1 MRIAEIH
8 SLFDYNY
15 WVNQRILKAA
25 AGLSPEQFTA
35 PAEVSHDSL
44 RGTLVHALGAEWVW
58 RTRCQGSSP
67 PALLSEDDFPNLET
81 LVRRWREEEGEMR
94 SYLDGL
100 TDDDLDGIITY
111 SRTENKTYETP
122 LWQIL
127 VHVINHGTQ
136 SRSEAAVLLTQLGRS
151 PGDLD
156 YMIFLRDN

>member
-1 MRIAEIH
+1 
-8 SLFDYNY
+8 
-15 WVNQRILKAA
+15 
-25 AGLSPEQFTA
+25 
-35 PAEVSHDSL
+35 
-44 RGTLVHALGAEWVW
+44 
-58 RTRCQGSSP
+58 
-67 PALLSEDDFPNLET
+67 
-81 LVRRWREEEGEMR
+81 MR

-111 SRTENKTYETP
+111 SRAENKTYETP

-136 SRSEAAVLLTQLGRS
+136 SRSEAAVLLTQLGHS

>member
-35 PAEVSHDSL
+35 PAGVSHDSL

-58 RTRCQGSSP
+58 RVRCQGNSP
-67 PALLSEDDFPNLET
+67 PGLLSEDDFPDLET
-81 LVRRWREEEGEMR
+81 LVRQWREEEREMR
-94 SYLDGL
+94 SYLDRL
-100 TDDDLDGIITY
+100 TDDDLDCIITY
-111 SRTENKTYETP
+111 SRTEGKTYETP

-136 SRSEAAVLLTQLGRS
+136 SRSEAAVLLTQFGHS